1 MVATRMVALV
11 PTVIMAVMFEASNTF
26 DIAAQLLN
34 VAQSLLLPFALLP
47 VVHMTANREVM
58 GKRFAA
64 SRWLTGLT
72 AAITVAIVAVNGYLL
87 YDVIMQQHQDGLG
100 PVRIAGL
107 VLIMLAYYS
116 LILYFAIGPENAP
129 RLLTSAR
136 EAAKG
141 VTTILRGRG
150 RMDYE
155 SMLEVHW

>member
-11 PTVIMAVMFEASNTF
+11 PTVIMAVVFEASNTF

-34 VAQSLLLPFALLP
+34 VAQSVLLPFALLP

-58 GKRFAA
+58 GERFAA
-64 SRWLTGLT
+64 RRWLTGLT
-72 AAITVAIVAVNGYLL
+72 AAITAAIVAVNGYLL

-100 PVRIAGL
+100 PEWIAGL

-116 LILYFAIGPENAP
+116 LILYFAIGPDNLP
-129 RLLTSAR
+129 RLLTSAA

-141 VTTILRGRG
+141 VTSLVRGRR